1 MGGSEGMV
9 GVDLVGPWG
18 EFFFYFKPVG
28 ELLEKEM
35 TTGYS
40 CLENPMEGGAW

>member
-18 EFFFYFKPVG
+18 EFCFYFKPVG
-28 ELLEKEM
+28 KLLEGFKQ
-35 TTGYS
+35 G
-40 CLENPMEGGAW
+40 NGII